1 MKFLL
6 QGKAYHMVLQNA
18 ADLKVAR
25 ETDETL
31 WVATAAPISAFRL
44 DMEFLR
50 YLDQA
55 QDQRI
60 KSGEVKNAV
69 DWLLAVLTDH
79 SGIDGA
85 ATDLR
90 PKAVNELHPDGKFI
104 RPLLERI
111 RGDDPT
117 VSLAK
122 IRKWRAR
129 LESRPVSEAGVV
141 LPEAAEREDVRKLM
155 EDLLRVM
162 PGAPHPSG
170 KNGVDEATLNNF
182 VSLAKARQAWRAQAA
197 SDEPGGRSEVRPLGD
212 DSAAAHAIYLQIR
225 DAIDRFYALCD
236 VVAMNPEA
244 LPQLWPGPPL
254 PENTA
259 NATDI
264 QAHLRTAPPAK
275 PNPEGLLRIDN
286 RVNPAFARLLH
297 EFRAKLIVPY
307 FDKTDEVLNRN
318 DWNRLRT
325 TMERHGEWKAAEP
338 GPHLAPLGPERV
350 REIAESPRLQDVRN
364 LINTQISAAVDL
376 NQVRLTEKLALFQ
389 GHLLEFANNFIS
401 FPKLYAPDKRA
412 AFEEGSLILDG
423 RRFNLAVRV
432 PDRAQYLKGVEGGTM
447 FIMILKLEHPRR
459 PEGWEIAV
467 PATSGRQGNLKV
479 GKHGIF
485 QHVDGT
491 EWFATI
497 LHIVENPISLNE
509 AMAAPF
515 VRLGQS
521 FTRKVEAI
529 TQAAEKRLDQSG
541 ELLEA
546 PPPPPPPPPP
556 TPGANGQMLA
566 GGGIAIA
573 ALGSSLAFMTKT
585 FAGLTLPQIL
595 GGLLVAVLAFLIP
608 SAIIAAIRL
617 NKRDLSV
624 LLEAGGWGIN
634 ARMRLSRAQR
644 FAFTGKPAYPE
655 NSSFQRDRIWWLVRA
670 LWIVFA
676 IYIVIQTV
684 AYLNRP
690 PKPVPSAVEVSSE
703 A

>member
-1 MKFLL
+1 MKFQL
-6 QGKAYHMVLQNA
+6 QGKAYHMVIESA
-18 ADLKVAR
+18 ADLKAAR

-31 WVATAAPISAFRL
+31 WVATGAPISAFRL

-50 YLDQA
+50 YLDQD

-60 KSGEVKNAV
+60 KSGELKNAV
-69 DWLLAVLTDH
+69 DWLLSVLSDPG
-79 SGIDGA
+79 GIDRA

-90 PKAVNELHPDGKFI
+90 PETVNDLHPDGKFI

-155 EDLLRVM
+155 EDLLKVM
-162 PGAPHPSG
+162 PGAAHPSG
-170 KNGVDEATLNNF
+170 KNGVNEATLHDF
-182 VSLAKARQAWRAQAA
+182 LALAKARQAWRAQAA
-197 SDEPGGRSEVRPLGD
+197 GDEPGGRSEVRPLGD
-212 DSAAAHAIYLQIR
+212 DTPAAHAVYLQIR

-236 VVAMNPEA
+236 VVAMNPDA
-244 LPQLWPGPPL
+244 LPQLWPGPPV
-254 PENTA
+254 PQDAENA
-259 NATDI
+259 EDI
-264 QAHLRTAPPAK
+264 QSHLRKAPLAQ
-275 PNPEGLLRIDN
+275 PNPEGLLRIDK

-307 FDKTDEVLNRN
+307 FDKTDEILNRN
-318 DWNRLRT
+318 DWQRLRT
-325 TMERHGEWKAAEP
+325 AMERHGEWKAAEP
-338 GPHLAPLGPERV
+338 GPHLAPLGAERV

-401 FPKLYAPDKRA
+401 FPQLYAPDERA

-432 PDRAQYLKGVEGGTM
+432 PDRAQYLKGIEGGTM

-497 LHIVENPISLNE
+497 LHIVDNPISLNE

-515 VRLGQS
+515 IRLGQS
-521 FTRKVEAI
+521 FTRKVEAM
-529 TQAAEKRLDQSG
+529 TQAAEKKLDQSG
-541 ELLEA
+541 EFLES
-546 PPPPPPPPPP
+546 PPPPPPPPPA
-556 TPGANGQMLA
+556 PGGNGQMLA

-595 GGLLVAVLAFLIP
+595 GGLLVAILAFLIP

-617 NKRDLSV
+617 SKRDLSV
-624 LLEAGGWGIN
+624 FLEAGGWGIN
-634 ARMRLSRAQR
+634 SRMRLGRAQR
-644 FAFTGKPAYPE
+644 FAFTGKPAYPD
-655 NSSFQRDRIWWLVRA
+655 NSSFQRNRIWWLVRA

-676 IYIVIQTV
+676 LYLAVQT
-684 AYLNRP
+684 L
-690 PKPVPSAVEVSSE
+690 S
-703 A
+703 